1 MSPVVISRIVF
12 PVDLSEYSENLVP
25 FVLTVADHK
34 PG

>member
-1 MSPVVISRIVF
+1 MSSVVISRILF
-12 PVDLSEYSENLVP
+12 PVDLSESSENLFP